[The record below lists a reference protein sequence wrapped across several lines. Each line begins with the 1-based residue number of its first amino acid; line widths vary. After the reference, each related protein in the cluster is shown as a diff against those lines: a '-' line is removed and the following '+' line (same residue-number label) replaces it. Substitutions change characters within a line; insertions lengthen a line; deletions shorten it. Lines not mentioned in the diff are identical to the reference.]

1 MKISPIHS
9 LFFNRFRM
17 YHHLGKTTLL
27 EMTLITLFMVKYLK
41 RGSNSGEICWEVLIQ
56 KNVNQIEHACNL
68 LSFQNTIGQELYRL
82 LLFFFIGIVLWTFIL
97 ESFAKQISKVTDWI
111 SPPEFDIASNTM
123 HLIYGQT
130 LAWIGIY
137 YSPWSS
143 FTFLVILLLILGI
156 NYVRITLR
164 VGSSENNMPC

>member
-1 MKISPIHS
+1 M
-9 LFFNRFRM
+9 
-17 YHHLGKTTLL
+17 
-27 EMTLITLFMVKYLK
+27 
-41 RGSNSGEICWEVLIQ
+41 
-56 KNVNQIEHACNL
+56 
-68 LSFQNTIGQELYRL
+68 
-82 LLFFFIGIVLWTFIL
+82 FFFIGIVLWTFIL
-97 ESFAKQISKVTDWI
+97 ESFAKQMSKVTDWI

-156 NYVRITLR
+156 NYVRITNKEIKLQND
-164 VGSSENNMPC
+164 VIKNVLVPLGKLVPELQYFY

>member
-1 MKISPIHS
+1 
-9 LFFNRFRM
+9 M

-41 RGSNSGEICWEVLIQ
+41 RGSSSNNDICWEVGTHYSLYKKCKIDHS
-56 KNVNQIEHACNL
+56 I
-68 LSFQNTIGQELYRL
+68 LSLQNTIGQELYRL

-97 ESFAKQISKVTDWI
+97 ESFAKQISKFTDWI

-156 NYVRITLR
+156 NYVRITIR
-164 VGSSENNMPC
+164 ITIK